1 MFCTKCGCL
10 NEDNAHFCGSCGTQ
24 LSNAQAVYQQPEYPQ
39 AASQQSVYQV
49 QSWPAYPQWQVPQK
63 TKLPGRALGMI
74 GLVLSLLALV
84 LGIIWEVSAVIA
96 LLGMAFSSLALAK
109 AAKAG
114 KSNSLAVG
122 GMICGIVALVIA
134 ILIGIFSPDLF
145 SAVPDAGMDYS
156 VYM

>member
-1 MFCTKCGCL
+1 MFCTNCGTRH
-10 NEDNAHFCGSCGTQ
+10 EDAASFCGHCGARLTGQ
-24 LSNAQAVYQQPEYPQ
+24 STVCQRTDP
-39 AASQQSVYQV
+39 SQSVYQV

-134 ILIGIFSPDLF
+134 VLIGIFSPDLF